1 MAPAVQH
8 SGTAGKA
15 HQAFTAD
22 RPRRDHDRGFHGR
35 PVTDVVERTQRY
47 EDSKMAVPK
56 HARSAWPR
64 GLFCRRAPRGGRR
77 HRSAL
82 HGERSLLSERL
93 SGRGGA
99 GRRPA
104 SHVALQPGARAGDQA
119 EQQCVRLHTE
129 QPADAVSAG
138 ELCRRGV
145 GRSRNR
151 CDRLHQSAGR
161 IHDRSGVVHGD
172 LHLFGCR
179 HRGHHL
185 YDDQLDH
192 GGYHHHLDR
201 VEWPREEPM
210 MLTTYRTIT
219 GESGM
224 SLAEILVASVIIAIG
239 LVGLLSAVPVA
250 SYGIHEGRNLS
261 TATFLANQR
270 LEQVRNAVWTV
281 SPANDC
287 LGTSTSS
294 APTSGAC
301 NGAAVTTFPDE
312 ASMAAPYGDYTR
324 TVRITDC
331 SVAGCGTIV
340 SADLRQATVTV
351 SYTPMTGAGGV
362 STGSTK
368 SAIVT
373 MLVAKR

>member
-1 MAPAVQH
+1 
-8 SGTAGKA
+8 
-15 HQAFTAD
+15 
-22 RPRRDHDRGFHGR
+22 
-35 PVTDVVERTQRY
+35 
-47 EDSKMAVPK
+47 
-56 HARSAWPR
+56 
-64 GLFCRRAPRGGRR
+64 
-77 HRSAL
+77 
-82 HGERSLLSERL
+82 
-93 SGRGGA
+93 
-99 GRRPA
+99 
-104 SHVALQPGARAGDQA
+104 
-119 EQQCVRLHTE
+119 
-129 QPADAVSAG
+129 
-138 ELCRRGV
+138 
-145 GRSRNR
+145 
-151 CDRLHQSAGR
+151 
-161 IHDRSGVVHGD
+161 
-172 LHLFGCR
+172 
-179 HRGHHL
+179 
-185 YDDQLDH
+185 
-192 GGYHHHLDR
+192 
-201 VEWPREEPM
+201 M

-270 LEQVRNAVWTV
+270 LEQVRNAVWTL

-287 LGTSTSS
+287 LGTSASS
-294 APTSGAC
+294 AVAPTSAAC
-301 NGAAVTTFPDE
+301 NGAGVTAFPDE
-312 ASMAAPYGDYTR
+312 APMAAPYGDYTR